1 MNRSYVAA
9 TLALAAFVLPVFWY
23 AFNATTLA
31 WPAAAGPVRSIP
43 VIDQT
48 VVVVTAFVMK
58 PLYMLMSLVLAWY
71 LRRARASD
79 LVVLKWGLLAFFTG
93 EAFCAINYLFFHD
106 QAYLMEYF
114 HSYGMLLAF
123 GLTAYALVKGLDD
136 RIIHYGDPARR
147 CSIIALCG
155 SCCKTQQVSC
165 KGRALFQLTALVL
178 AVLALVP
185 LTADPGEVSYV
196 TRIFNTP
203 YNYTWLRSEQLFEL
217 RYTPILALAMFILAL
232 VIVRRPRVQVVPPA
246 AQISLCAGIGALGF
260 GAMRLVLGTL
270 YAKNLAWSSSW
281 EEIIEFLSMIF
292 IAYVLYQFRRR
303 FALRNDAVP
312 A

>member
-1 MNRSYVAA
+1 MQ
-9 TLALAAFVLPVFWY
+9 F
-23 AFNATTLA
+23 
-31 WPAAAGPVRSIP
+31 GPVSIR
-43 VIDQT
+43 
-48 VVVVTAFVMK
+48 
-58 PLYMLMSLVLAWY
+58 LGSVLARGLQRPK
-71 LRRARASD
+71 LRSD
-79 LVVLKWGLLAFFTG
+79 LKISKQTFA
-93 EAFCAINYLFFHD
+93 
-106 QAYLMEYF
+106 
-114 HSYGMLLAF
+114 
-123 GLTAYALVKGLDD
+123 
-136 RIIHYGDPARR
+136 
-147 CSIIALCG
+147 
-155 SCCKTQQVSC
+155 
-165 KGRALFQLTALVL
+165 
-178 AVLALVP
+178 
-185 LTADPGEVSYV
+185 GEVSYV